1 MTQQQSCALTTSS
14 RSFATPARSRLY
26 CCRLNAR
33 SSARTSPRATSENI
47 WKGKKTKDSLSLV
60 SLWSEAAQHPPFVWC
75 SRRVEGLQS
84 RLETLASVLRP
95 RQQVLT
101 LANAEGESG
110 ECLLVNE
117 PCGRWPC
124 RNPASSNVT
133 KCVCVSSSGMRLLKC
148 LKIRTVTPGIVSSES
163 SVS

>member
-26 CCRLNAR
+26 CCRLNALPVR
-33 SSARTSPRATSENI
+33 GPLPAPQVKTSGRE
-47 WKGKKTKDSLSLV
+47 KKTKDSLSLA

-75 SRRVEGLQS
+75 SRRVEGLKS

-117 PCGRWPC
+117 PCGRPMVQ
-124 RNPASSNVT
+124 SVF
-133 KCVCVSSSGMRLLKC
+133 VCHLRVC
-148 LKIRTVTPGIVSSES
+148 AC
-163 SVS
+163 